1 MIPQNIFNGIERGVL
16 LPLSDCN
23 CSNIFLSSQHFAGI
37 VVNKKF
43 FFNSDDIDVC
53 KNIHHIKEV
62 QSKLEKETAW
72 FKRAKKARVPCS
84 SLKMQKKYLDTF
96 EEILSVGKNACANR
110 ANPCLL
116 ISDLSLLAGQ
126 EWLSLEMMEEFIK
139 KINVE
144 IKNTTNISLVN

>member
-1 MIPQNIFNGIERGVL
+1 MILLQNYRRIDLKGLKLPNVIQVHSVENVEKIPRNIFNGIERGVL
-16 LPLSDCN
+16 LPLSDRN

-84 SLKMQKKYLDTF
+84 SLEKTT
-96 EEILSVGKNACANR
+96 CA
-110 ANPCLL
+110 P
-116 ISDLSLLAGQ
+116 IGP
-126 EWLSLEMMEEFIK
+126 
-139 KINVE
+139 
-144 IKNTTNISLVN
+144 TLVF